1 MDESLESKFATLKSK
16 NLKIDLTRGKPGS
29 DQLDLS
35 NDLLSIRVPAE
46 SPSGVDVRNYGDPL
60 GIPEARELGG
70 ELLSAPLDNTLVGEQ
85 SSLLLIYQLILA
97 NYLFGLEMPWKD
109 QENLK
114 FICPVP
120 GFDRHFRLLDDFG
133 IEMLTVPLTGTGV
146 DMDKFKGLLSEHQNI
161 KGIICVPRHSNPTG
175 DVYTDENLTQLFE
188 AGKSYSNE
196 FLFILDHA
204 YLLLDFSSTEFQT
217 PSWEIANQCNVLDQT
232 AILCSFSKVTFGG
245 GGLSFAAAGTKLFNL
260 LVKQRASMIVCSDKA
275 NQMRHL
281 EFLKSKK
288 DVLDH
293 MGKHADLVKPKF
305 ELAFKA
311 LDSLGSEI
319 GSYKKPTGGYFVSY
333 NTSKPIAKR
342 VIALCEEAGVLIT
355 PAGSTYPHFNDPQDS
370 NIRLAPTFLEL
381 EDLKEA
387 MEVFTT
393 SLQIAFE
400 EQIS

>member
-16 NLKIDLTRGKPGS
+16 NLKIDLTRGKPGA

-35 NDLLSIRVPAE
+35 NDLLNLEVSAE
-46 SPSGVDVRNYGDPL
+46 SPSGVDVRNYGHPL

-70 ELLSAPLDNTLVGEQ
+70 ELLSAPKDNTLVGEQ

-97 NYLFGLEMPWKD
+97 NYLFGLETPWKN

-133 IEMLTVPLTGTGV
+133 IEMLPVPLTGSGIEIN
-146 DMDKFKGLLSEHQNI
+146 KFKALLAEHENI

-175 DVYTDENLTQLFE
+175 DIYTDQNMSELLE

-204 YLLLDFSSTEFQT
+204 YLLHDFSPTQNQT
-217 PSWEIANQCNVLDQT
+217 SSWELAKKFDALDQT

-260 LVKQRASMIVCSDKA
+260 LVRQRGSMIVCPDKV
-275 NQMRHL
+275 NQMRHI
-281 EFLKSKK
+281 EFLKNKH
-288 DVLDH
+288 DVLNH
-293 MGKHADLVKPKF
+293 MSKHADLVKP
-305 ELAFKA
+305 
-311 LDSLGSEI
+311 
-319 GSYKKPTGGYFVSY
+319 
-333 NTSKPIAKR
+333 
-342 VIALCEEAGVLIT
+342 
-355 PAGSTYPHFNDPQDS
+355 
-370 NIRLAPTFLEL
+370 
-381 EDLKEA
+381 
-387 MEVFTT
+387 
-393 SLQIAFE
+393 
-400 EQIS
+400 